1 MIIHKE
7 YAIRRFCQAPL
18 EHKFSKYLLERI
30 LEEPDLLTRLVF
42 VSARDFFSNT
52 MLVAEKGA
60 LGRSFE
66 LELGTVKSERIKL
79 ENGRLLKEKK
89 KEREVWIVDPVEAW
103 KILKGFSKTLHVQ
116 FVFAQEIPDWYEEV
130 AVPSE
135 VVCQETLAP
144 GFAAFVREQID
155 LVLWAIMLRE
165 QIDQALQKR
174 DEASFRRNVKL
185 YKQACKSC
193 FWKLS

>member
-18 EHKFSKYLLERI
+18 EHKFSRYLLEKI
-30 LEEPDLLTRLVF
+30 LAEPDLLARLVF
-42 VSARDFFSNT
+42 VTARDFFPNT

-60 LGRSFE
+60 HKRGFE
-66 LELGTVKSERIKL
+66 LELGTVKSEKVTL
-79 ENGRLLKEKK
+79 ENGRLLREKRK
-89 KEREVWIVDPVEAW
+89 DREVWIVDPLEAW
-103 KILKGFSKTLHVQ
+103 KILEDFSGILHVQ
-116 FVFAQEIPDWYEEV
+116 FVFAEKVPDWYEEV

-135 VVCQETLAP
+135 AVCSETLRP

-155 LVLWAIMLRE
+155 LVLWAILLKE
-165 QIDQALQKR
+165 EIDQALQQR
-174 DEASFRRNVKL
+174 DEALFYKTVKL
-185 YKQACKSC
+185 YKQACRSC